1 MRFGL
6 ARAASSCFIAVLAF
20 AAPASAGDDL
30 TLPPDL
36 RSSAAPPPAA
46 PAPVPP
52 PKQRK
57 PQSAKQHAE
66 RPKPS
71 SVAAPTAPVP
81 PPPTSTTEVVRPKS
95 KTAEDP
101 LSFGMKWNATND
113 PNFGPSTSSL
123 LNEYH
128 HDLTGQ
134 PTGAGG
140 QIGLKYKF

>member
-81 PPPTSTTEVVRPKS
+81 PAASTTEAVRPKS
-95 KTAEDP
+95 KTADDP

-123 LNEYH
+123 LNEYN
-128 HDLTGQ
+128 HDLNNQ

>member
-1 MRFGL
+1 MIV
-6 ARAASSCFIAVLAF
+6 ALAF

-30 TLPPDL
+30 ALPPDL
-36 RSSAAPPPAA
+36 RNSAAPPPAA
-46 PAPVPP
+46 PPHAAPS
-52 PKQRK
+52 PKQTK

-71 SVAAPTAPVP
+71 SVAAPVP